1 MITVEELKK
10 FSVFEGLNERELE
23 LFVNIAKEETHESDS
38 RIFAEKALAVN
49 LYLLLE
55 GKVEITLKCGNGELI
70 KIDQVEPGEIFGWSA
85 ITAPCT
91 FTAAA
96 WTVEKTKLIVVKG
109 ERLINLFEINNH
121 LGYRMLK
128 KLSALISRRLRA
140 MESKF
145 VENVCAMKSVSK

>member
-1 MITVEELKK
+1 MITIEELKK
-10 FSVFEGLNERELE
+10 FKVFEGLNERELE
-23 LFVNIAKEETHESDS
+23 LFVNITKEETYESDS
-38 RIFAEKALAVN
+38 RIFEEKALAVN

-55 GKVEITLKCGNGELI
+55 GKVKITLKCGNDELI
-70 KIDQVEPGEIFGWSA
+70 KIDEVGPGEIFGWSA
-85 ITAPCT
+85 VTDPRT

-109 ERLINLFEINNH
+109 KRLIDLFEINNH

-145 VENVCAMKSVSK
+145 VENVCVMKSISK

>member
-1 MITVEELKK
+1 MITIEELKK
-10 FSVFEGLNERELE
+10 FKVFEGLNERELE
-23 LFVNIAKEETHESDS
+23 LFVNIAKEETYESDS
-38 RIFAEKALAVN
+38 RIFEEKALAVN

-55 GKVEITLKCGNGELI
+55 GKVEITLKCGNDELI
-70 KIDQVEPGEIFGWSA
+70 KIDQVGPGEIFGWSA
-85 ITAPCT
+85 VTDPRT

-109 ERLINLFEINNH
+109 ERLIDLFEINNH

-145 VENVCAMKSVSK
+145 VENVCAMKSISK